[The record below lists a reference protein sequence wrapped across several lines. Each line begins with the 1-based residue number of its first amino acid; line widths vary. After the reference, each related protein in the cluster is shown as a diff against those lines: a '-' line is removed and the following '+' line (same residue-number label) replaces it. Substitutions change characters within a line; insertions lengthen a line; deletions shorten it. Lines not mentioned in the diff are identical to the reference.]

1 MDLLTRNGYIWPSK
15 YPKPF
20 DHQRVTAEHFVTNK
34 RSFCF
39 NDIGTSKTLSALWAA
54 DFLMS
59 KGAIKK
65 VLISSPL
72 STLWT
77 VWQDEIF
84 FNIYGRRSAVLHGSK
99 KKRLEQLALD
109 VDFYIINH
117 EGVQV
122 IWDELSARDDIS
134 LVIVD
139 EGAKLK
145 NARTDK
151 WRAHNLLAGPE
162 SKKGLWWMTG
172 SPMPRSP
179 EDVWA
184 QGKIMNQELVPRY
197 FTRFRDL
204 MMVKINMYK
213 YVPVKGWQDKCFA
226 MLQPAIRYTR
236 DECLDLP
243 PCTTQIRQVEMS
255 KEQAKAYKDMLDS
268 CRAELKKGPITAV
281 NEAAKRIKMMQ
292 LAAGAVYDG
301 DEFVHSI
308 DCTRKLCALKESVEE
323 AGNKAIV
330 FVSFRHSIDLLK
342 KFLEGLGLTVGIV
355 HGGVGTTKRR
365 EVFKNFQHGDLQII
379 LAHPGTM
386 SHGLTLTAAHTIIWW
401 APVDSYETYEQ
412 ACGRIVRPGQISKQ
426 TIIHLICSDI
436 EAKIYK
442 RLQSKAGMQG
452 LLLSLFEEK

>member
-1 MDLLTRNGYIWPSK
+1 
-15 YPKPF
+15 
-20 DHQRVTAEHFVTNK
+20 
-34 RSFCF
+34 
-39 NDIGTSKTLSALWAA
+39 
-54 DFLMS
+54 
-59 KGAIKK
+59 
-65 VLISSPL
+65 
-72 STLWT
+72 
-77 VWQDEIF
+77 
-84 FNIYGRRSAVLHGSK
+84 
-99 KKRLEQLALD
+99 
-109 VDFYIINH
+109 
-117 EGVQV
+117 
-122 IWDELSARDDIS
+122 
-134 LVIVD
+134 
-139 EGAKLK
+139 
-145 NARTDK
+145 
-151 WRAHNLLAGPE
+151 
-162 SKKGLWWMTG
+162 
-172 SPMPRSP
+172 
-179 EDVWA
+179 
-184 QGKIMNQELVPRY
+184 
-197 FTRFRDL
+197 
-204 MMVKINMYK
+204 
-213 YVPVKGWQDKCFA
+213 
-226 MLQPAIRYTR
+226 
-236 DECLDLP
+236 
-243 PCTTQIRQVEMS
+243 MS